1 MAEKVLVAMSGGVDS
16 SVAAYLLQQ
25 QGYACIGVTMR
36 LYENETAGIPRGHT
50 CCSLDE
56 GEDARAVAYDLGMP
70 YFVLNFTEEFDE
82 KVIRKFVQVYQNG
95 GTPNPCIDCNR
106 YLKFNSLYHRA
117 EELGCHYVV
126 TGHYARIE
134 KREDGRY
141 LLKKAA
147 DPAKDQSYVLYN
159 LTQEQLAHTQF
170 PLGDYEKTHTREI
183 AEESGFINSH
193 KPDSQDICF
202 VPNGTYTEAVQRIL
216 SYEPQPG
223 PFLTLDGKEIGTH
236 KGIIYYTI
244 GQHKKLGLPQPD
256 GPLYVIAIDPKK
268 NAVIV
273 GPSQALFRRDAAVKE
288 ANWISGKVPDA
299 PFACL
304 VKVRYRQEAQPAI
317 VTPTGS
323 DTFSILFDEPQRA
336 ITPGQSAVLYGLGD
350 ETDVVIGGGI
360 LQ

>member
-1 MAEKVLVAMSGGVDS
+1 M
-16 SVAAYLLQQ
+16 
-25 QGYACIGVTMR
+25 
-36 LYENETAGIPRGHT
+36 
-50 CCSLDE
+50 
-56 GEDARAVAYDLGMP
+56 
-70 YFVLNFTEEFDE
+70 
-82 KVIRKFVQVYQNG
+82 
-95 GTPNPCIDCNR
+95 
-106 YLKFNSLYHRA
+106 
-117 EELGCHYVV
+117 
-126 TGHYARIE
+126 
-134 KREDGRY
+134 
-141 LLKKAA
+141 
-147 DPAKDQSYVLYN
+147 
-159 LTQEQLAHTQF
+159 
-170 PLGDYEKTHTREI
+170 GDYEKTHTREI

-323 DTFSILFDEPQRA
+323 DTFSILLTSP
-336 ITPGQSAVLYGLGD
+336 SAPLHQGSPLSSMALVMKQTSL
-350 ETDVVIGGGI
+350 
-360 LQ
+360 